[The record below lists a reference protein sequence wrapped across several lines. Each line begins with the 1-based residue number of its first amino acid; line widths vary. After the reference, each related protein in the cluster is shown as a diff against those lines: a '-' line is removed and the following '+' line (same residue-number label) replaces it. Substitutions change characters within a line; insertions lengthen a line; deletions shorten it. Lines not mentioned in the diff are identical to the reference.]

1 VNKKLNALLG
11 FFIVALCISCANKV
25 APQGGDRDV
34 KPPVLLSA
42 VPAENSVNF
51 NASEVVLTFDEYV
64 QLKEVTKQIIISPL
78 LNPAPEFLV
87 RKKSVIIKFN
97 SPLLPATTYT
107 ISFGNAITDNN
118 EGNTLTAYRYVF
130 STGDYLDSLLIS
142 GAIADASTGKSAEG
156 VLALLYRS
164 PVADSVPLKKAPD
177 YFAKTDATGK
187 FTITNVAAGNYALY
201 ALEDKN
207 GNFILDAADERAG
220 FFSDIVN
227 AIDSTQKELV
237 VARQPLSRQ
246 SVKSSIIEEPGKLT
260 TVFSRPTEN
269 PKPVFADGYT
279 GKFIIQKNVLKD
291 TIVLYTTPEMSDS
304 AKVIW
309 YDGEVVIDTVGYR
322 KQRGSV
328 TPNKSYFSGFPFP
341 QKGNPLPGGSNPAVT
356 WTIPTASIDTTKIL
370 VTRDS
375 VAIHPGIAFTDSL
388 QTKMQFAGE
397 WKSGSYA
404 IQILPGAVTD
414 IHGRSHDTISWSFNA
429 AGDKGRG
436 SITYKLSGT
445 INENFILQLVNE
457 KDEIVRQH
465 DGKSD
470 YTGIFSEVEPGIYR
484 IRIVFDRNGNKLW
497 DGGDVLRRITPEKIY
512 YHTEIITVRANWDV
526 ETEVKWLIK

>member
-1 VNKKLNALLG
+1 MNKKLNALLG

-25 APQGGDRDV
+25 APQGGNRDV

-51 NASEVVLTFDEYV
+51 NAAEVVLTFDEYV

-87 RKKSVIIKFN
+87 RKKSVIVKFN

-107 ISFGNAITDNN
+107 ISFGNAIADNN
-118 EGNTLTAYRYVF
+118 EGNTLAGYRYVF
-130 STGDYLDSLLIS
+130 STGDYLDSLMIS
-142 GAIADASTGKSAEG
+142 GSIADAATGKTTEG

-164 PVADSVPLKKAPD
+164 PVADSVPLKKTAD
-177 YFAKTDATGK
+177 YFAKSDATGK

-207 GNFILDAADERAG
+207 GNFILDATDERAG
-220 FFSDIVN
+220 FYSDIVD
-227 AIDSTQKELV
+227 ASDSIRKELV

-246 SVKSSIIEEPGKLT
+246 SVKSSIIEVPGKLI
-260 TVFSRPTEN
+260 TVFSRSTEN
-269 PKPVFADGYT
+269 VKPVFTDGYA

-309 YDGEVVIDTVGYR
+309 YDGELVIDTISYR
-322 KQRGSV
+322 KQRGSA
-328 TPNKSYFSGFPFP
+328 TPNKLYFSGFPFP
-341 QKGNPLPGGSNPAVT
+341 QKGNPLPGGSHPAVT
-356 WTIPTASIDTTKIL
+356 WTIPTVSIDTTKIL

-375 VAIHPGIAFTDSL
+375 LAIHPGISFADSL
-388 QTKMQFAGE
+388 RTNMVFSDE
-397 WKSGSYA
+397 WKSGSYT
-404 IQILPGAVTD
+404 IQILPGALTD
-414 IHGRSHDTISWSFNA
+414 VHGRTHDTIAWSFSA

-470 YTGIFSEVEPGIYR
+470 YTGVFSEVDPGIYR

-497 DGGDVLRRITPEKIY
+497 DGGDVMRRVTPEKIY

-526 ETEVKWLIK
+526 ETEVKWLIR